1 MISEAR
7 LFPAMAAICC
17 ALLPACADFSR
28 GPTSV
33 PFDGGADV
41 LGDVSAPD
49 GGALSFATAVHPLLI
64 AACKG
69 CHAVGQQAG
78 ETQLLFT
85 GDAATDYPT
94 VSRLVDTSAP
104 AASRLLSKMSGNGHG
119 GGTVYA
125 PTTHEYQTIL
135 QWIQQGAR
143 P

>member
-1 MISEAR
+1 MISKPR
-7 LFPAMAAICC
+7 LFSAIAAICG

-28 GPTSV
+28 GPASV
-33 PFDGGADV
+33 PADGGADV
-41 LGDVSAPD
+41 LGDVGAPD
-49 GGALSFATAVHPLLI
+49 GVALSFATAVYPLLI
-64 AACKG
+64 AACRG

-125 PTTHEYQTIL
+125 PTTPEYQTIL